1 MTAARTAHRP
11 AGRPGRPR
19 RAGHADRP
27 GRDARR
33 RRRGEVRLAL
43 LLLLPA
49 ALVVFGVVLYPAGRA
64 LVISFLDVNSPFPGA
79 YPFVGLHN
87 YAEVLGD
94 RRLWTAAEHT
104 LYFTVV
110 STTLELVLGL
120 GLAQLLAAPLRLRW
134 LFRAIVILPWA
145 LPTIVNGA
153 MWRWILNAQYGV
165 ANAVLTGLHLQGGY
179 RSWLGTDPFVAL
191 NMVVLADVWKN
202 TSLVAFFLLAG
213 LQTIAPELREAARV
227 DGAGPVRAFFRIT
240 LPLLLPS
247 IALVLVLRTIEA
259 FKVFDIV
266 YVMTGGGPASGTQTV
281 TFFTYLQAFSAQRF
295 SVGAALAYLTV
306 LTVLALALVY
316 LRLLRQG
323 EMRAAE

>member
-1 MTAARTAHRP
+1 MRL
-11 AGRPGRPR
+11 
-19 RAGHADRP
+19 
-27 GRDARR
+27 
-33 RRRGEVRLAL
+33 GEVRLAV

-49 ALVVFGVVLYPAGRA
+49 AVVVFGVVLYPAGRA

-87 YAEVLGD
+87 YTAVLSD

-110 STTLELVLGL
+110 STALELVLGL
-120 GLAQLLAAPLRLRW
+120 GLAQLLAAPLRMRW

-165 ANAVLTGLHLQGGY
+165 ANAVLTGLHLQDDY
-179 RSWLGTDPFVAL
+179 RSWLGTNPFLAL

-213 LQTIAPELREAARV
+213 LQTIPPDLHEAARV
-227 DGAGPVRAFFRIT
+227 DGAGPVRCFYRIT

-247 IALVLVLRTIEA
+247 VALVLVLRTIEA

-281 TFFTYLQAFSAQRF
+281 TFYTYLQAFSAQRF

-306 LTVLALALVY
+306 LAVLALALVY

-323 EMRAAE
+323 EMRTP

>member
-1 MTAARTAHRP
+1 VTTRTSPPAPVTPVRGRRP
-11 AGRPGRPR
+11 LVRPWAVAR
-19 RAGHADRP
+19 RAS
-27 GRDARR
+27 
-33 RRRGEVRLAL
+33 RGQVQLAL

-49 ALVVFGVVLYPAGRA
+49 AVIVFGVVLYPAGRA
-64 LVISFLDVNSPFPGA
+64 LVISFYDVNSPFPGA
-79 YPFVGLHN
+79 YPFVGLRN
-87 YAEVLGD
+87 YREVLAD

-110 STTLELVLGL
+110 STALELVLGL
-120 GLAQLLAAPLRLRW
+120 GLAHLLAAPLRARW

-153 MWRWILNAQYGV
+153 TWRWILNAQYGV
-165 ANAVLTGLHLQGGY
+165 ANALLTELHLQDGY
-179 RSWLGTDPFVAL
+179 RSWLGTSPFLAL
-191 NMVVLADVWKN
+191 NMVVVADVWKN

-213 LQTIAPELREAARV
+213 LQTIPNDIYEAARV
-227 DGAGPVRAFFRIT
+227 DGAGPIRSFFRIT

-247 IALVLVLRTIEA
+247 VALVLVLRTIEA

-306 LTVLALALVY
+306 LTVLALALLY
-316 LRLLRQG
+316 LRLLRQN
-323 EMRAAE
+323 ELRAS